1 MKVKYI
7 VLAFWFIIMLTS
19 NISGQTIIKPNIGLK
34 SHETLVLN
42 KIELRSDITIAS
54 FTIENKIT
62 DGSFCADKNISII
75 YPDGSR
81 IKTTKATGIPRCPE
95 VYKFKYPGE
104 KLQFTLEFPPLRSG
118 TKWIDIVEECAS
130 NCFWFY
136 GVTLDNELNN
146 KLDDAFVLAEKGEP
160 AKNILLFR
168 NILESVDKQNEGI
181 EGSLYVN
188 IIVAAVEAGDKV
200 EAAVWYKRLVG
211 SAAPRKSEYIRF
223 LNSKGIKF

>member
-1 MKVKYI
+1 MRSKP
-7 VLAFWFIIMLTS
+7 ACIILLVITTFTS
-19 NISGQTIIKPNIGLK
+19 NLIAQTFIKPNIGLK

-42 KIELRSDITIAS
+42 KIELRADITIAS

-81 IKTTKATGIPRCPE
+81 IKVTNATGIPRCPE
-95 VYKFKYPGE
+95 VFKFRYPGE

-168 NILESVDKQNEGI
+168 NILESVDNQNEGI

-200 EAAVWYKRLVG
+200 EAAVWYKRLV
-211 SAAPRKSEYIRF
+211 SSHAPRLNEYLKV
-223 LNSKGIKF
+223 LNARGIKF